1 MLEKFV
7 ENEYTSLSE
16 EYNKSAQVKKVSLTF
31 ESEKYFRDFKKTL
44 ETDRRGEVGFLTR
57 RKNGKYIVIRSK
69 KYPKGAFRIP
79 TGGIDFSESVI
90 HALHRE
96 VKEELGISFEIE
108 SFKGI
113 IEYNFHYKDEIIKFY
128 SYLFVINEI
137 SGQLLKDATQ
147 DEIADYLEVD
157 DDGLLELLTTLESI
171 SGGWRDWAY
180 FRSELIKFYL
190 AGGAIGE

>member
-7 ENEYTSLSE
+7 ENEYTDLLK
-16 EYNKSAQVKKVSLTF
+16 EYNKNAQVKKVSLTV

-44 ETDRRGEVGFLTR
+44 ETDRRGEVGFLLR
-57 RKNGKYIVIRSK
+57 RKNGKLIVIRSK

-96 VKEELGISFEIE
+96 VKEELGVLFEIDK
-108 SFKGI
+108 FFGI
-113 IEYNFHYKDEIIKFY
+113 IEYNFHYKEEIIKFY

-137 SGQLLKDATQ
+137 SGELIKDATQ
-147 DEIADYLEVD
+147 DEIADYREVD
-157 DDGLLELLTTLESI
+157 DEGLFELYKTLTSVL
-171 SGGWRDWAY
+171 GGWRDWAL

-190 AGGAIGE
+190 SENILWV